1 MVGGPDP
8 ELSLG
13 SHGLQSKAVAMDD
26 CFGRSPIEDEEAQMP
41 TLHDKSAISNAC
53 MEHHVLHHIKQA
65 LRVTLDWQAPA
76 VSMPR
81 KLASLQFTIKSL
93 KRHLERMISLEEEG
107 GYMAD
112 VSDARPYFQDR
123 IDILSADHARFRTRL
138 QQLIG
143 QLNDLNEWEEPRFD
157 RLCAELSTLLDDID
171 RHDAQEIELLQE
183 ALLSDDGGEG

>member
-1 MVGGPDP
+1 MRT
-8 ELSLG
+8 
-13 SHGLQSKAVAMDD
+13 LQ
-26 CFGRSPIEDEEAQMP
+26 
-41 TLHDKSAISNAC
+41 DKSAISTAC
-53 MEHHVLHHIKQA
+53 MEHQVLHHIKQA
-65 LRVTLDWQAPA
+65 MRVTLDWRAPV

-107 GYMAD
+107 GYMVD
-112 VSDARPYFQDR
+112 VLDERPHFEDR
-123 IDILSADHARFRTRL
+123 IDALWQDHARFRSRL

-143 QLNDLNEWEEPRFD
+143 ELNAINEWEEPRFVQV
-157 RLCAELSTLLDDID
+157 CGQLSAFLDEID